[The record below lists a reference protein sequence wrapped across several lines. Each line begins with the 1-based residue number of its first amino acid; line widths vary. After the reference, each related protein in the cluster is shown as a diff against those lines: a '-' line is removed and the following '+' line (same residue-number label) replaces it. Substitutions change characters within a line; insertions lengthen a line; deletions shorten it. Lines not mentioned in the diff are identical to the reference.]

1 MARVTGGYE
10 NGFVKHA
17 IIPQS
22 FPKSTWELCII
33 LMIEAQPLHIS
44 ALKRCASPT
53 VCVVRVI
60 LVTHTSGSLSHLKQV
75 SFNFAMTEKQISM
88 KMKIKGRR
96 KRGRME
102 GWREGGDLW
111 IQPNGGRKWG

>member
-1 MARVTGGYE
+1 MARVTGGHE
-10 NGFVKHA
+10 DGFVKYA

-22 FPKSTWELCII
+22 FPESTRELRII
-33 LMIEAQPLHIS
+33 FMIEAQALHSS

-60 LVTHTSGSLSHLKQV
+60 LATHTSGSLSHFKQV
-75 SFNFAMTEKQISM
+75 SFNFAMTEKQISI
-88 KMKIKGRR
+88 KTKIKGRR

-111 IQPNGGRKWG
+111 IQPNGGRKWS